1 MIKTK
6 LFTIAIFMFALKAFG
21 QETPGTNVTSGKI
34 TFEEKVK
41 LEIKLEGEAA
51 ALAADLPKE
60 RKTEKVL
67 TFNQDA
73 SLFEELKTVD
83 EDMSASQEGGVRF
96 KMVIGGQSKIFT
108 DLKNQKVIE
117 QRDFMNRMFLVEKPM
132 PEMNWKITGN
142 QKVILDYPCME
153 AFRLD
158 TAGVKTIVWFA
169 PSITVKSGPSGFCN
183 LPGMVLEADI
193 NNGSRHYTAKNIQQ
207 VPPDKLK
214 LQRPREGKAV
224 SEGEFKD
231 IVAAKMKEMGIENG
245 GQGGGTQMH
254 VIIKKN

>member
-1 MIKTK
+1 MKTK
-6 LFTIAIFMFALKAFG
+6 FITIAIFLFAIRTYSQNAARADLA
-21 QETPGTNVTSGKI
+21 SGKI
-34 TFEEKVK
+34 TYEEKVK
-41 LEIKLEGEAA
+41 LEIKLEGDAA
-51 ALAADLPKE
+51 GLAADLPKE

-67 TFNQDA
+67 SFDRDV

-83 EDMSASQEGGVRF
+83 EEMATSQEGGMRV

-132 PEMNWKITGN
+132 PGMNWKITGN
-142 QKVILDYPCME
+142 QKVILGYPCME

-158 TAGVKTIVWFA
+158 TAGVKTTVWFT
-169 PSITVKSGPSGFCN
+169 PSITTKSGPSGFCN

-193 NNGSRHYTAKNIQQ
+193 NNGSRLYTAKSIEP
-207 VPPDKLK
+207 VSADKLK
-214 LQRPREGKAV
+214 LQRPKEGKSV
-224 SEGEFKD
+224 SESEFKE

-254 VIIKKN
+254 IIIKR